1 MAGKVIAVAN
11 MKGGVGK
18 TTTVVSLG
26 EALAADGNRV
36 LIVDL
41 DAQMSASFAICGNA
55 LLNRLI
61 TAGYTI
67 TDFLDDTLVHTE
79 KLRMSDYTRAEVSH
93 VTHRGERLDLSIIA
107 ASARLR
113 EIERELIY
121 ELTDKGMSL
130 RAIEG
135 RILEHLR
142 DDLDDLRERY
152 DYVIFDCAP
161 GISAFTEV
169 AIRLADMVI
178 VPTIPDFVSTLGFA
192 AFKESLWGAKARR
205 HTMLPAP
212 KGPPYV
218 LATRFLGTRHHR
230 EILNSLTEASRRRD
244 ADFELLRVVVPQNA
258 KVPTALDPSEEP
270 PSFNA
275 KWGTDIVQ
283 VLADL
288 IVEIKDVLDVDQP
301 R

>member
-26 EALAADGNRV
+26 EALAAEGNRV

-55 LLNRLI
+55 VLNRLI
-61 TAGYTI
+61 TDGYTI
-67 TDFLDDTLVHTE
+67 TDFLDDSLVQGE
-79 KLRMSDYTRAEVSH
+79 PVRMADYARDHVSQ
-93 VTHRGERLDLSIIA
+93 VTHRGESLPLSLIA
-107 ASARLR
+107 SSARLR

-121 ELTDKGMSL
+121 ELTEKGMSL
-130 RAIEG
+130 RAIEA
-135 RILEHLR
+135 RLLEHLTS
-142 DDLDDLRERY
+142 DLQDLAERY
-152 DYVIFDCAP
+152 DYIMFDCAP

-169 AIRLADMVI
+169 AIRLADLVI

-192 AFKESLWGAKARR
+192 AFKESLWGVKARR
-205 HTMLPAP
+205 SSSLPQP

-244 ADFELLRVVVPQNA
+244 ADFQLIRVVVPQNA
-258 KVPTALDPSEEP
+258 KVPTALDPSDDP

-275 KWGTDIVQ
+275 KWGTDIIQ
-283 VLADL
+283 VLADM
-288 IVEIKDVLDVDQP
+288 IVEVKDALHA
-301 R
+301 RGG